1 MFWLICSKC
10 YFNTIV
16 NDFCIKDRKRMYQV
30 IACSL
35 VLLYQNYPLI
45 NKSFLCIIIST
56 LSELPILQECAS
68 AVRFRRSTTLRSR
81 SSRVNNRRMSSSWF
95 LTDAWEKV
103 HLCLFFSLSVMVNL
117 RQTNQ
122 HLNLRVY
129 LYESCHSNNSNIV
142 DIDIVSGHQ
151 KCNDTGPVFHDCG

>member
-1 MFWLICSKC
+1 MIFVSK
-10 YFNTIV
+10 TGKE
-16 NDFCIKDRKRMYQV
+16 CIKLL
-30 IACSL
+30 L

-103 HLCLFFSLSVMVNL
+103 HLCLFSLSRTL
-117 RQTNQ
+117 YTNKSI
-122 HLNLRVY
+122 LNAFRKICNNIKYQSFFIKTKLAP
-129 LYESCHSNNSNIV
+129 LHSNFLGFRSFQLATHWLKLESLKKQNIELCCPT
-142 DIDIVSGHQ
+142 
-151 KCNDTGPVFHDCG
+151 KAK